1 LGGGAAPMQAARV
14 ISTGRRDAGDGL
26 AEVEAGLAVADA

>member
-1 LGGGAAPMQAARV
+1 VVARRQCRPRV
-14 ISTGRRDAGDGL
+14 SLLQGRRDAGDGL